1 MIEEPIMQRYSR
13 RALSRLG
20 KVVGLGAAVLAGI
33 PYSTAM
39 AAGDI
44 DGVWEIVRPTRALS
58 PVDGIIPFTAEGRK
72 LYDAH
77 QTDRARGVYDYDLTQ
92 SRCSSPGPTRLMLS
106 PGRLRIRNR
115 PDVVAIQFEWNHML
129 RQIDMR
135 DKPSAPP
142 FATTMNGF
150 ARGHWKGG
158 TLAVSINGIS
168 DRTLLDDL
176 LPHSDDL
183 QLTEQIRL
191 VDSNTLEERITIR
204 DPAIYTRPWDAVIT
218 YKRVADTPFDENICL
233 DRLAAGQLP
242 LPR

>member
-1 MIEEPIMQRYSR
+1 MQKYSR
-13 RALSRLG
+13 RALSRFG
-20 KVVGLGAAVLAGI
+20 KVVGLGAAMLAGI
-33 PYSTAM
+33 PSSPAM

-58 PVDGIIPFTAEGRK
+58 PVDGTIPFTAEGRK
-72 LYDAH
+72 LYEAH
-77 QTDRARGVYDYDLTQ
+77 ETDRARGVYDYDLTQ

-115 PDVVAIQFEWNHML
+115 PDVVAFQFEWNNAQ

-135 DKPSAPP
+135 EKSSAPA
-142 FATTMNGF
+142 FATTMIGS
-150 ARGHWKGG
+150 ARGHWKDG
-158 TLAVSINGIS
+158 TLVVSINNIS

-183 QLTEQIRL
+183 QLTEQMRL
-191 VDSNTLEERITIR
+191 VDSNTLEDRITIQ
-204 DPAIYTRPWDAVIT
+204 DPANYTRPWNAVIT
-218 YKRVADTPFDENICL
+218 YKRVADTLFDENICL